1 MKKHCF
7 FIVFS
12 LSCFLLSAQSV
23 EQICFGVNQYAKR
36 LHAAYYEAEIELNDG
51 KESKTY
57 FHKVSFKKNNPKNKF
72 FAKVNAQIYYS
83 NELIEQVYCD
93 NQRFTFVDFY
103 QNIAEQYEKEDYALF
118 LTQVDT
124 NMIPNFVFNRP
135 IFNLKAI
142 EKGEVQVQ
150 KKQDTTING
159 FDCFR
164 LVEALVEYDSI
175 SYVRVHYIRK
185 KDFLPLAQ
193 NTIIFYLNQ
202 EQANINSKIYNIKLN
217 RIDENAA
224 FHDSRFIFSEKNTG
238 IHLRYKS
245 LTALKKQWEE
255 QEKAQSSFAYNTPA
269 LNFKTTTLQGKEFEL
284 EKHKGKIVIMAFFYN
299 NCSPCIPVLDD
310 LQELYAQYKDRGVEI
325 IALNPVDSKIENE
338 EMLSFANEHKLSY
351 HLAQIPKYTVEEM
364 YLVRYFPTIFIIDK
378 KGRVVF
384 SHQGYNTLFKDKIS
398 KVVNRK
404 LKF

>member
-1 MKKHCF
+1 M
-7 FIVFS
+7 
-12 LSCFLLSAQSV
+12 LSAQSV

-36 LHAAYYEAEIELNDG
+36 LHSAYYEAEIELNDG

-175 SYVRVHYIRK
+175 S
-185 KDFLPLAQ
+185 
-193 NTIIFYLNQ
+193 
-202 EQANINSKIYNIKLN
+202 
-217 RIDENAA
+217 
-224 FHDSRFIFSEKNTG
+224 
-238 IHLRYKS
+238 
-245 LTALKKQWEE
+245 
-255 QEKAQSSFAYNTPA
+255 
-269 LNFKTTTLQGKEFEL
+269 
-284 EKHKGKIVIMAFFYN
+284 
-299 NCSPCIPVLDD
+299 
-310 LQELYAQYKDRGVEI
+310 
-325 IALNPVDSKIENE
+325 
-338 EMLSFANEHKLSY
+338 
-351 HLAQIPKYTVEEM
+351 
-364 YLVRYFPTIFIIDK
+364 
-378 KGRVVF
+378 
-384 SHQGYNTLFKDKIS
+384 
-398 KVVNRK
+398 
-404 LKF
+404 

>member
-36 LHAAYYEAEIELNDG
+36 LHSAYYEAEIELNDG

-83 NELIEQVYCD
+83 NELIQQVFCD
-93 NQRFTFVDFY
+93 NNHFTFVDIY
-103 QNIAEQYEKEDYALF
+103 QNIAEQYEKEDYKTF
-118 LTQVDT
+118 FSQIDT
-124 NMIPNFVFNRP
+124 NLIPDFVFNKP
-135 IFNLKAI
+135 VFDLKAI
-142 EKGEVQVQ
+142 ENGNVLVYKEEDTLINDFECFKLREVF
-150 KKQDTTING
+150 IE
-159 FDCFR
+159 F
-164 LVEALVEYDSI
+164 DSI
-175 SYVRVHYIRK
+175 SFEKVHYIRK
-185 KDFLPLAQ
+185 KDFLPLA
-193 NTIIFYLNQ
+193 
-202 EQANINSKIYNIKLN
+202 KLTKSCFVCIT

>member
-23 EQICFGVNQYAKR
+23 EEICIGVNQYAKR
-36 LHAAYYEAEIELNDG
+36 LHSAYYEAEIEVNNG
-51 KESKTY
+51 GESKFF
-57 FHKVSFKKNNPKNKF
+57 FHKVSFKKNSPRNKF
-72 FAKVNAQIYYS
+72 FAKVNAQIYS
-83 NELIEQVYCD
+83 ANELIQQVYCD

-142 EKGEVQVQ
+142 EKSKVQVQ
-150 KKQDTTING
+150 KQQDTTING
-159 FDCFR
+159 FECFS
-164 LVEALVEYDSI
+164 LVETLLEFDSV

-202 EQANINSKIYNIKLN
+202 EQANVSSKIYNIKLN

-224 FHDSRFIFSEKNTG
+224 FHDSRFEFSEKNTG

-245 LTALKKQWEE
+245 LSALEKQWEE
-255 QEKAQSSFAYNTPA
+255 QEISQSSFAYNISA
-269 LNFKTTTLQGKEFEL
+269 LNFKTIDLQGKEFEL
-284 EKHKGKIVIMAFFYN
+284 EANKGKVVVMVFFYN
-299 NCSPCIPVLDD
+299 NCSPCIPMLDD
-310 LQELYAQYKDRGVEI
+310 LQKIYDKYKEKGVEV
-325 IALNPVDSKIENE
+325 IALNPVDSKIEKD
-338 EMLSFANEHKLSY
+338 EMLSFADEHKLSY
-351 HLAQIPKYTVEEM
+351 HLAQIPKHSIEEM

-378 KGRVVF
+378 KGKVVY

-398 KVVNRK
+398 KIIEGK
-404 LKF
+404 LRF